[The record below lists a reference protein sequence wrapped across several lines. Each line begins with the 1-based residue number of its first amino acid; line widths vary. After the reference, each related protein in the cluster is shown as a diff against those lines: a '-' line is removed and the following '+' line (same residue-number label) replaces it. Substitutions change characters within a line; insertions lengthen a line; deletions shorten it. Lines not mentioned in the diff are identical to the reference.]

1 MLAVGMTTQQF
12 FTLST
17 LIGAVALINSIAII
31 IVWRIHAG
39 MPGLRFWVASQ
50 SAFMLGWL
58 PSLFV
63 NMGVLND
70 PFFTVYNNSMNLGGM
85 LLLLEG
91 TLRFRGIGQGRLRL
105 PWMLLVMVIVV
116 TLSYVN
122 RSNDIA
128 RYLFH
133 DAVAALLLSGAAG
146 GMLWRMAP
154 HQRLAHGMAA
164 FYLLAEAAI
173 YLARWG
179 LAGAI
184 TQGWTEMGSRS
195 FNFALFGGVAMCCL
209 GTLYGLILSIN
220 AEAKRQVILTGLVDP
235 LTGLDNRRALEQE
248 LVRALAQRSR
258 TGDLLGLVYFDL
270 DRFKPINDRWGH
282 AVGDAVLMAVADRL
296 RQDMRTQDLAAR
308 IGGDEFVV
316 LLPGLEQP
324 AALETVARRL
334 HKAVEGSLLL
344 DQGSVDIRVSMGTAL
359 APLHGEVAEDLLR
372 RADSSMYE
380 HKRARQVPELLSSML
395 TTELTAELQD
405 PTPS

>member
-31 IVWRIHAG
+31 IVWRIHSG

-50 SAFMLGWL
+50 SAFMLAWL

-63 NMGVLND
+63 NIGVLND
-70 PFFTVYNNSMNLGGM
+70 PFFTAYNNSVNLGGM

-91 TLRFRGIGQGRLRL
+91 TLRFRGIGQGRTRL
-105 PWMLLVMVIVV
+105 PWMLLVMAIIIA
-116 TLSYVN
+116 LSYVN
-122 RSNDIA
+122 RSNDTA

-133 DAVAALLLSGAAG
+133 DAVAALLLSGAAA

-154 HQRLAHGMAA
+154 HQRLAHSMAA

-184 TQGWTEMGSRS
+184 TQGWTEMSSRS

-220 AEAKRQVILTGLVDP
+220 AEAKRQVILTGLIDP

-258 TGDLLGLVYFDL
+258 TGGLLGLVYFDL
-270 DRFKPINDRWGH
+270 DRFKPINDHWGH
-282 AVGDAVLMAVADRL
+282 AVGDAVLMAVAGRL
-296 RQDMRTQDLAAR
+296 RQDMRTQDVAAR

-334 HKAVEGSLLL
+334 HKAVEGPLLL
-344 DQGSVDIRVSMGTAL
+344 DLGSVDIRVSMGTAL
-359 APLHGEVAEDLLR
+359 APLHGEIAEDLLR
-372 RADSSMYE
+372 RADNMMYE
-380 HKRARQVPELLSSML
+380 HKRARQAPELLSPML
-395 TTELTAELQD
+395 TTELTTELQD

>member
-1 MLAVGMTTQQF
+1 MTTQQF

-17 LIGAVALINSIAII
+17 LIGAVALINSIAIV
-31 IVWRIHAG
+31 IVWRIHSG
-39 MPGLRFWVASQ
+39 MPGLRLWVTAQ
-50 SAFMLGWL
+50 FAFMAAWL

-63 NMGVLND
+63 NIGVLND

-91 TLRFRGIGQGRLRL
+91 TLRFRSIGQARVRL
-105 PWMLLVMVIVV
+105 PWMLLVVAIIV
-116 TLSYVN
+116 TLSFAN
-122 RSNDIA
+122 RSNDVA

-133 DAVAALLLSGAAG
+133 DAVAGLLLSGAAA

-154 HQRLAHGMAA
+154 HQRLAHTMAA
-164 FYLLAEAAI
+164 FYILVEAAI

-179 LAGAI
+179 LAVAVM
-184 TQGWTEMGSRS
+184 QDWTEMGPRA
-195 FNFALFGGVAMCCL
+195 FNFVLFGGVAMCCL
-209 GTLYGLILSIN
+209 GTVYGLILSIN
-220 AEAKRQVILTGLVDP
+220 AEAKRRVILTGLIDP

-248 LVRALAQRSR
+248 LARALAQRSR
-258 TGDLLGLVYFDL
+258 TGGLLGLVYFDL

-282 AVGDAVLMAVADRL
+282 AVGDAVLVAVADRL

-316 LLPGLEQP
+316 LLPGLEDA

-334 HKAVEGSLLL
+334 HQAIEGPLRR
-344 DQGSVDIRVSMGTAL
+344 DQTVIDIRVSMGTAL
-359 APLHGEVAEDLLR
+359 APLHGEMPEDLLR
-372 RADSSMYE
+372 RADGIMYAE
-380 HKRARQVPELLSSML
+380 KRSRQEPELSLPSPTL
-395 TTELTAELQD
+395 TTELYD